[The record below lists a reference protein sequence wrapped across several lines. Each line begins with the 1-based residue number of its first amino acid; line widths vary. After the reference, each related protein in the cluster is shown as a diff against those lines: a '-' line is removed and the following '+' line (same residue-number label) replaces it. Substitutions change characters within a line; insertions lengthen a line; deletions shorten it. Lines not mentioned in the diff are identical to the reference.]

1 MILGGGSNCQ
11 GCGCSRC
18 PECTRTCQNPHTGAA
33 FQQVYQV
40 WSFGAV
46 NGLATDGY
54 LTFSGDSEAAG
65 LGTMDGDG
73 PFHQQIGGTFNL
85 NSTQT
90 RFPCSLTVSFWR
102 TLYQTTATTD
112 TELTANTVTITCNTG
127 QFVISPANIVLNA
140 GESYTFS
147 PAVPLVPLLSGDPRS
162 SVGTF
167 GGFATC
173 DNTQV
178 AVSARIDWSNP
189 DRIHGLYGIVREC
202 YEEGTPCATYCDG
215 NPPPSS
221 IYLAITN
228 ATPTGG
234 GSGLSWMN
242 GTYVLTRVPN
252 FCSYYEGVVPS
263 DCALTDLFAEQFDTR
278 PLAAVYRIS
287 PTTITAQFIERV
299 SGLCQAS
306 SIEIVKTGTPW
317 SICGTGSL
325 FSGTG
330 ATVNTLAGVTVVGTC
345 DWEVT
350 A

>member
-11 GCGCSRC
+11 GCGCVTCGS
-18 PECTRTCQNPHTGAA
+18 CTRTCQNPRTGAE
-33 FQQVYQV
+33 FQVVNRYYF
-40 WSFGAV
+40 FGAIT
-46 NGLATDGY
+46 GLSTDGY
-54 LTFSGDSEAAG
+54 LTFSGDEDNPAFIGS
-65 LGTMDGDG
+65 G
-73 PFHQQIGGTFNL
+73 PFYQKIGGTFNL

-90 RFPCSLTVSFWR
+90 RLPCSLTVSFWR
-102 TLYQTTATTD
+102 KLFPADATTD
-112 TELTANTVTITCNTG
+112 TALTSNTVTFTCNTG

-147 PAVPLVPLLSGDPRS
+147 PAVPLVASLSGDPRS
-162 SVGTF
+162 SEGTF

-173 DNTQV
+173 NNTQV
-178 AVSARIDWSNP
+178 AISARIDWSNP
-189 DRIHGLYGIVREC
+189 ERIHALHGMVREC
-202 YEEGTPCATYCDG
+202 YEVGTPCATFCSG
-215 NPPPSS
+215 NPPPST

-228 ATPTGG
+228 AAYTGG
-234 GSGLSWMN
+234 IADLSWMN
-242 GTYVLTRVPN
+242 GTYVLTRVPE
-252 FCSYYEGVVPS
+252 FCSFYEGVVS
-263 DCALTDLFAEQFDTR
+263 TDCALTDLFAEQVDSR
-278 PLAAVYRIS
+278 PLAARYRIS

-317 SICGTGSL
+317 TICGTGSL

-330 ATVNTLAGVTVVGTC
+330 ATVRTLPGVTVLGTC